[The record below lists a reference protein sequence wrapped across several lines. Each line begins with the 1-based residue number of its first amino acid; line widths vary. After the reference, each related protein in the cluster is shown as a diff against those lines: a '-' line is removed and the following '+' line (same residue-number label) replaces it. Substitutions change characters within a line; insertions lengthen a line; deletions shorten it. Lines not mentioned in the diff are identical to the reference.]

1 MQIKWY
7 GQSCFQ
13 INAVV
18 SKNNQIKIVID
29 PFSPDI
35 GLKVPSLEADLVL
48 CTHNHYD
55 HNNVKSVKGDP
66 FLIDGPGE
74 YEIKG
79 VFIQGINSWH
89 DNKQG
94 EERGSNTIYII
105 EAEDLKIC
113 HMGDFGQDE
122 LNESQLEQIGEV
134 DILMVPVG
142 GTYTIDAKGALK
154 VSSQI
159 EPKIIIPMHYYLPKL
174 KVKIDSVDKFLK
186 AVGVGSLQPQ
196 DKLVVKKKDLSE
208 EEAKIILL
216 SP

>member
-55 HNNVKSVKGDP
+55 HNNVKIVKGDP

>member
-29 PFSPDI
+29 PFSPEI

-55 HNNVKSVKGDP
+55 HNNVKIVKGDP

-94 EERGSNTIYII
+94 EERGNNTIYII